1 MDQQLQAYMNFM
13 KNYTERLE
21 QRGTDWLGP
30 KDLGDVLQTSAMQN
44 GMKPPAFS
52 KGKLPNDKKDKS

>member
-1 MDQQLQAYMNFM
+1 MDQKVQAYMNFM

-30 KDLGDVLQTSAMQN
+30 KDLGDVLLTSAMQN
-44 GMKPPAFS
+44 GMKRPDLR
-52 KGKLPNDKKDKS
+52 KGKMPNGKKDKS